1 MPTLAIPKTA
11 QELLLNG
18 VPNTPFLMTLN
29 ISVQPK
35 NATMRIFQTGNNRR
49 PILYK
54 GPQKKITIE
63 CRSGRIFMGKCGNA
77 THFEVKIMS
86 HE

>member
-18 VPNTPFLMTLN
+18 APNTPFLITLN
-29 ISVQPK
+29 ISVQLK
-35 NATMRIFQTGNNRR
+35 NATMRIFQAGNNRW

-54 GPQKKITIE
+54 GLQKKITL
-63 CRSGRIFMGKCGNA
+63 NA
-77 THFEVKIMS
+77 GWVRYS
-86 HE
+86 WGSA